1 MKKTFVLIF
10 ALLLSGLL
18 FAQSE
23 DYGKIC
29 IAVCLPDNS
38 NIPADAKE
46 YVMSKLEDIVSENGM
61 ADRITERF
69 VITARVNLIQND
81 IMPTNPAR
89 ISQRYEI
96 KFVIGDVVENKIY
109 ATTTIKA
116 AGIGLTEAKAYIQAF
131 QRIQTSSPAIQNMV
145 EEAKR
150 GIMEYYTTNCPA
162 IQMEADRLAAT
173 QNYEQAIASLVAVP
187 NVCEECFIQSQQKAI
202 DIFNQMINKE
212 GLELIHKA
220 ESAWYVKEDY
230 DCAAKALDFLLQVN
244 PLAECRKDADNLAKK
259 IDKKLRADEAAIAQA
274 AAEKEKREWEFKMRQ
289 YEDYVAFRWAE
300 MGLMSQQ
307 IQAVERVGVE
317 YARHQPQQQTNLL
330 IVK

>member
-29 IAVCLPDNS
+29 IAVCLPDKS

-81 IMPTNPAR
+81 IMPTNPVR

-131 QRIQTSSPAIQNMV
+131 LRIQTSSPAIKNMV

-150 GIMEYYTTNCPA
+150 GIMEYYMT
-162 IQMEADRLAAT
+162 
-173 QNYEQAIASLVAVP
+173 NYEQAIASLVAVP
-187 NVCEECFIQSQQKAI
+187 NVCEECFMQSQQKAI

-274 AAEKEKREWEFKMRQ
+274 AAEREKREWEFKMRQ

-317 YARHQPQQQTNLL
+317 YARHQPQQPINC
-330 IVK
+330 